1 MESKKSL
8 AMASARNVPGAK
20 NVKDLLPSV
29 LLNARDDTRV
39 KPKVGENSRRSQG
52 VDLRRPENAALQGFF
67 DQQSVLTF
75 LIGPN
80 RSSAP
85 SSPLHPRREILHTS
99 GEDGGPALAQGINS
113 LQLLPLKDHRK
124 AGSTG
129 RSMKVLIVDDTP
141 LNLTLM
147 QTLIGKLVDGEP
159 VTFSDPRDAI
169 EWCTTNQLDLLIVDY
184 MMPIIDGI
192 EFIKRFKAIPT
203 HEDVPILMVTA
214 DHEKQTRYDA
224 LQGGATDFL
233 NKPIDRHEFLPRVR
247 NMLAL
252 RRAHLATRERA
263 RVLAD
268 EVAHATREILARER
282 EMVTRLARAAEFRD
296 PETGAHIQR
305 MSHYSELIAA
315 RLGVDQEYQQAILLA
330 SPMHDVGK
338 LGIPDSILLKPGR
351 LTTEEFEIMK
361 GHPKHG
367 FDILNESSSPV
378 IQLAASIALSHH
390 ERYDGAGYPRALA
403 GEGIP
408 LEGRIVAVADVFD
421 ALTSSRPYKKAW
433 SLEDARAHLISG
445 RGSHFDPA
453 CIDAFLGA
461 WQQVL
466 AIRERF
472 GED

>member
-1 MESKKSL
+1 
-8 AMASARNVPGAK
+8 
-20 NVKDLLPSV
+20 
-29 LLNARDDTRV
+29 
-39 KPKVGENSRRSQG
+39 
-52 VDLRRPENAALQGFF
+52 
-67 DQQSVLTF
+67 
-75 LIGPN
+75 
-80 RSSAP
+80 
-85 SSPLHPRREILHTS
+85 
-99 GEDGGPALAQGINS
+99 
-113 LQLLPLKDHRK
+113 
-124 AGSTG
+124 
-129 RSMKVLIVDDTP
+129 MKVLIVDDTP
-141 LNLTLM
+141 LNLALM
-147 QTLIGKLVDGEP
+147 QTLIGKLADCEP
-159 VTFSDPRDAI
+159 VTFSDPREAI
-169 EWCTTNQLDLLIVDY
+169 EWCKNNQLDLLIVDY

-192 EFIKRFKAIPT
+192 EFIKRFKSDAA

-252 RRAHLATRERA
+252 RRAHLQTRERA
-263 RVLAD
+263 RLLAD
-268 EVAHATREILARER
+268 EVAHATREIHARER

-305 MSHYSELIAA
+305 MSHYSELIA
-315 RLGVDQEYQQAILLA
+315 RQLGVDAEYQRAILLA
-330 SPMHDVGK
+330 APMHDVGK
-338 LGIPDSILLKPGR
+338 LGIPDSVLLKPGR
-351 LTTEEFEIMK
+351 LTSDEFEVMK
-361 GHPKHG
+361 RHPKHG

-390 ERYDGAGYPRALA
+390 ERFDGDGYPHGLA
-403 GEGIP
+403 AEDIP

-433 SLEDARAHLISG
+433 SLDDARAHLESG
-445 RGSHFDPA
+445 RSRHFDPA

-461 WQQVL
+461 WPQVL